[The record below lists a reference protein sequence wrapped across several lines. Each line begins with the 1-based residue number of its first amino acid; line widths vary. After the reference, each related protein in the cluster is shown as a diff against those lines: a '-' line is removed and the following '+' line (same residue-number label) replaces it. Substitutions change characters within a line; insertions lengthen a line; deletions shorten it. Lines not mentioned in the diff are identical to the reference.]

1 MGVVENLKVDN
12 QKKIEQKV
20 QTISQYVVN
29 ELSSRFCTNLV
40 NEEISLIYIYLIILI
55 IFNMK
60 KN

>member
-40 NEEISLIYIYLIILI
+40 NEEISLIYIYLNILI

>member
-29 ELSSRFCTNLV
+29 ELSTRFCTNLV
-40 NEEISLIYIYLIILI
+40 NEEISLIYIY
-55 IFNMK
+55 
-60 KN
+60 